1 MDGLND
7 LAVAARNG
15 DRNALAA
22 LLGRLQSEVWRYC
35 AAMVGT
41 DDADDAAQEAMIRI
55 VTAMPSYGGTA
66 PARVWVMGV
75 VRHTCLDWLRSAY
88 RRRALLDRVQRQ
100 VVDGPHSEHGWTE
113 TADLLAHL
121 DPDRREAFVLTQL
134 LGFSY
139 DLAAETCGCAVGT
152 IRSRVARARIDLLRA
167 VEAADAG
174 EVVDGREPS

>member
-1 MDGLND
+1 MDGLTE

-15 DRNALAA
+15 DTGALAS

-35 AAMVGT
+35 ASMVGF
-41 DDADDAAQEAMIRI
+41 DHADDVAQDAMIRV
-55 VTAMPSYGGTA
+55 VTSIGNYAATA

-75 VRHTCLDWLRSAY
+75 VRHTCLDWLRSSY
-88 RRRALLDRVQRQ
+88 RRNALLDRVQRQ
-100 VVDGPHSEHGWTE
+100 TTETHRSEHGWTE

-134 LGFSY
+134 LGYSY

-167 VEAADAG
+167 VTQAETG
-174 EVVDGREPS
+174 LTSDGREP

>member
-1 MDGLND
+1 MDGLTE

-15 DRNALAA
+15 DTGALAS

-35 AAMVGT
+35 ASMVGT
-41 DDADDAAQEAMIRI
+41 DDADDVAQDAMIRVVRSI
-55 VTAMPSYGGTA
+55 RNYAVSA

-75 VRHTCLDWLRSAY
+75 VRHTCLDWLRSSY

-100 VVDGPHSEHGWTE
+100 AAETHRSEHGWTE

-134 LGFSY
+134 LGYSY

-152 IRSRVARARIDLLRA
+152 IRSRVARARIDLLKTVTR
-167 VEAADAG
+167 ADAG
-174 EVVDGREPS
+174 LASDGREP